1 MGVHGSAIMV
11 GRNPM
16 RVPALCVVAIL
27 ASFYAS
33 TEAVPLPSEV
43 GVGHVVELVAERE
56 GYVFNPNFDTESE
69 VSDIGEHEAEE
80 QQAGAR
86 AANAALADAKAPSQ
100 VGGNANIVNVPTS
113 KEAIEKEGFGKPVGA
128 LNQQAAAMAK
138 QYAKEEA
145 ASSKVAEAAVGKR
158 FKGFV
163 SGKAASKKE
172 EKAAQ
177 FREVKEK
184 HAIKV
189 AEDRD
194 AIAEKRHEKHMAI
207 KVNQVSEKLESQAVS
222 HAKQEVAEEKVAENE
237 ANAAVNPALVKRAEA
252 QQKAEAPVDPMAAQA
267 RAEKLAGVSVLH
279 HMEVSASEEAAHSAM
294 KEGKAQAKAIEAAM
308 AMLPR
313 PSGVSHP
320 EPKVNPYS
328 IISPLDSQE
337 LLQIPDGV
345 VPDSAKK
352 KASPAKKAAPAKKV
366 KKAPVKKAAPAK
378 EAKKAPVKKAAAKDN
393 GTAKATAEEAKL
405 DKEAAAAENKAS
417 KSAHHFSSAELA
429 AQASAN
435 KEDKIE
441 EGQAA
446 QQRKGQEQD
455 EAFAAAAEAK
465 AHAEEVKAVRQAD
478 PVHKAE
484 AASKETVKKEYSQAA
499 QEAMKSATTAA
510 LLADQRQVK
519 RDVAFLPGLSKR
531 LESLRDELGAVQKRN
546 KYATNV
552 ASEISKGIDAVI
564 EGKEF
569 PREPKQSETLIQLG
583 EGTNPFAKLSDGQV
597 AVQAQMDA
605 TAYNQAVAYQNDRNR
620 AEEKAEEQIQSGTM
634 DLQQR
639 QAAAIALQR
648 AQAQDRQRTTL
659 MQEIAQ
665 VHQNYQHDLAEAQE
679 QAKAKAMATL
689 KNFAANLKAQHNGGG
704 QYHVNQ
710 AFTNAQAIAPQM
722 APQFQTALGE
732 SKAPATEKT
741 PKTQASAAKK
751 APTTKK
757 APVAK
762 KAPAEQ
768 EPPAAKKAAP
778 AKKAPATKASVK
790 QASVAN
796 AAAASEQKRME
807 TKEAKMQAAMIAQA
821 GVERALV
828 DT

>member
-1 MGVHGSAIMV
+1 MGVQRKRIMV

-56 GYVFNPNFDTESE
+56 GYVFNPNLDTESE

-80 QQAGAR
+80 QQAGAQ
-86 AANAALADAKAPSQ
+86 AANAALAGAKALSQ
-100 VGGNANIVNVPTS
+100 VGGNASIVNVPTS

-207 KVNQVSEKLESQAVS
+207 KVNHVSEKLESQAVS

-252 QQKAEAPVDPMAAQA
+252 QQKSEAPVDPMAAQA

-294 KEGKAQAKAIEAAM
+294 KEGKAQAKAIEAAV

-352 KASPAKKAAPAKKV
+352 KAAPAKKA

-620 AEEKAEEQIQSGTM
+620 
-634 DLQQR
+634 
-639 QAAAIALQR
+639 
-648 AQAQDRQRTTL
+648 
-659 MQEIAQ
+659 
-665 VHQNYQHDLAEAQE
+665 
-679 QAKAKAMATL
+679 
-689 KNFAANLKAQHNGGG
+689 
-704 QYHVNQ
+704 
-710 AFTNAQAIAPQM
+710 
-722 APQFQTALGE
+722 
-732 SKAPATEKT
+732 
-741 PKTQASAAKK
+741 
-751 APTTKK
+751 
-757 APVAK
+757 
-762 KAPAEQ
+762 
-768 EPPAAKKAAP
+768 
-778 AKKAPATKASVK
+778 
-790 QASVAN
+790 
-796 AAAASEQKRME
+796 
-807 TKEAKMQAAMIAQA
+807 
-821 GVERALV
+821 
-828 DT
+828 

>member
-1 MGVHGSAIMV
+1 MGVQRKRIMV

-33 TEAVPLPSEV
+33 TEAVPLPSEG

-69 VSDIGEHEAEE
+69 VSDIGEHAAEE

-86 AANAALADAKAPSQ
+86 AANAALAGAKALSQ

-194 AIAEKRHEKHMAI
+194 AIAERRYEKHMAI
-207 KVNQVSEKLESQAVS
+207 KVNQVSEKLESQAAS
-222 HAKQEVAEEKVAENE
+222 HAKQEVAEEKVAEKE

-267 RAEKLAGVSVLH
+267 RAEKLAGVSILH

-294 KEGKAQAKAIEAAM
+294 KEGKAQAKAIKAAM

-345 VPDSAKK
+345 VPDSTK
-352 KASPAKKAAPAKKV
+352 KKAAPAKKA

-510 LLADQRQVK
+510 LLADQKQVK

-552 ASEISKGIDAVI
+552 ASEISKGIDAVV

-689 KNFAANLKAQHNGGG
+689 KNFAANLRAQHNGGG

-732 SKAPATEKT
+732 SKAPAT
-741 PKTQASAAKK
+741 KK
-751 APTTKK
+751 
-757 APVAK
+757 
-762 KAPAEQ
+762 
-768 EPPAAKKAAP
+768 
-778 AKKAPATKASVK
+778 
-790 QASVAN
+790 
-796 AAAASEQKRME
+796 
-807 TKEAKMQAAMIAQA
+807 I
-821 GVERALV
+821 
-828 DT
+828 

>member
-1 MGVHGSAIMV
+1 MGVQRKRIMV

-33 TEAVPLPSEV
+33 TEAVPLPSEG

-69 VSDIGEHEAEE
+69 VSDIGEHAAEE

-86 AANAALADAKAPSQ
+86 AANAALADAKALSQ

-163 SGKAASKKE
+163 SGKAA
-172 EKAAQ
+172 Q

-194 AIAEKRHEKHMAI
+194 AIAEKRYEKHMAI
-207 KVNQVSEKLESQAVS
+207 KVNQVSEKLESQAAS
-222 HAKQEVAEEKVAENE
+222 HAKQEVAEEKVAEKE

-345 VPDSAKK
+345 VPDSAKKKAAPAKKAKQAPVK

-510 LLADQRQVK
+510 LLADQK
-519 RDVAFLPGLSKR
+519 P
-531 LESLRDELGAVQKRN
+531 
-546 KYATNV
+546 
-552 ASEISKGIDAVI
+552 
-564 EGKEF
+564 
-569 PREPKQSETLIQLG
+569 
-583 EGTNPFAKLSDGQV
+583 
-597 AVQAQMDA
+597 
-605 TAYNQAVAYQNDRNR
+605 
-620 AEEKAEEQIQSGTM
+620 
-634 DLQQR
+634 
-639 QAAAIALQR
+639 
-648 AQAQDRQRTTL
+648 
-659 MQEIAQ
+659 
-665 VHQNYQHDLAEAQE
+665 
-679 QAKAKAMATL
+679 
-689 KNFAANLKAQHNGGG
+689 
-704 QYHVNQ
+704 
-710 AFTNAQAIAPQM
+710 
-722 APQFQTALGE
+722 
-732 SKAPATEKT
+732 
-741 PKTQASAAKK
+741 
-751 APTTKK
+751 
-757 APVAK
+757 
-762 KAPAEQ
+762 
-768 EPPAAKKAAP
+768 
-778 AKKAPATKASVK
+778 
-790 QASVAN
+790 
-796 AAAASEQKRME
+796 
-807 TKEAKMQAAMIAQA
+807 
-821 GVERALV
+821 
-828 DT
+828 

>member
-1 MGVHGSAIMV
+1 MGVQRKRIMV

-33 TEAVPLPSEV
+33 TEAVPLPSEG

-69 VSDIGEHEAEE
+69 VSDIGEHAAEE

-86 AANAALADAKAPSQ
+86 AANAALAGAKALSQ
-100 VGGNANIVNVPTS
+100 VGGNANIVNVPTR

-194 AIAEKRHEKHMAI
+194 AIAEKRYEKHMAI
-207 KVNQVSEKLESQAVS
+207 KVNQVSEKLESQAAS
-222 HAKQEVAEEKVAENE
+222 HAKQEVAEEKVAEKE

-345 VPDSAKK
+345 VPDSAKKKAAPAKKAKQAPVK

-510 LLADQRQVK
+510 LLADQKQMK
-519 RDVAFLPGLSKR
+519 RDVAFLAGLSKR

-552 ASEISKGIDAVI
+552 ASAISKGIDAVV

-689 KNFAANLKAQHNGGG
+689 KNFTANLQAQHNGGG

-732 SKAPATEKT
+732 SK
-741 PKTQASAAKK
+741 
-751 APTTKK
+751 
-757 APVAK
+757 V
-762 KAPAEQ
+762 
-768 EPPAAKKAAP
+768 
-778 AKKAPATKASVK
+778 PATKK
-790 QASVAN
+790 
-796 AAAASEQKRME
+796 
-807 TKEAKMQAAMIAQA
+807 I
-821 GVERALV
+821 
-828 DT
+828 